1 MRIAILIFAFLTL
14 GCSSNRKFVAQKPI
28 PSDTRKIEKP
38 FSRDPSLSVEIIDKT
53 FNYQLKQIFDFPRSF
68 RKLVGEP
75 YQSLNVDNFD
85 NVPNSSWFTNRNGF
99 QEMSLEEIRKGPN
112 KALGPDTTGT
122 WKIVSVKTAG
132 VTPGFTIVDSKGA
145 KYVIKF
151 DPLRFPEL
159 ASGTEVVG
167 TKLMFAAGYNVPENY
182 IAYLNPEKLVLSP
195 EAKLNYKF
203 DKKRPMTQEDLEVI
217 LKKVNPNGE
226 KRIRV
231 LASRFL
237 SGIPIGPWTY
247 TGTRKDD
254 PNDIFSHENRREI
267 RGLYILCS
275 WINHADMKEENTLD
289 MFDEGFV
296 KHYLIDFGA
305 SMGSNSTNVSNPRRG
320 QANSLDLK
328 HSLIRL
334 ATLGLYVFPYERA
347 EQKIIYPSV
356 GYLEND
362 LFHPNKWNPMYPV
375 PAFENLTKQDAFWG
389 TKIVTSFSDEQIQAA
404 VLEGQFSDP
413 NAAKY
418 LEKFLIERR
427 DKIGNYWF
435 SKINP
440 LDNFEIENETL
451 HFEDLAFSRGF
462 AKSEKTNYK
471 VEVFNQKK
479 LISSQETKETSFRLL
494 QKLKGQEKITLSILT
509 KRKKLEVEP
518 IRVYL
523 KLENSDW
530 KILGI
535 ERE

>member
-1 MRIAILIFAFLTL
+1 MRIIVLIFSFFAF
-14 GCSSNRKFVAQKPI
+14 GCSSNKNFIAKKPFPI
-28 PSDTRKIEKP
+28 DTRKIEKP
-38 FSRDPSLSVEIIDKT
+38 SSRDPSLSIELIDKT

-68 RKLVGEP
+68 RKLIGKP
-75 YQSLNVDNFD
+75 YESLNVDNFD
-85 NVPNSSWFTNRNGF
+85 NVQNSSWFTNRNDF
-99 QEMSLEEIRKGPN
+99 QKMTLEEIRKGPN
-112 KALGPDTTGT
+112 TTSGPDTTGT

-132 VTPGFTIVDSKGA
+132 VTPGFTIIDSKGI

-182 IAYLNPEKLVLSP
+182 ISYLNPEKLVLSP
-195 EAKLNYKF
+195 KAKLNYKF
-203 DKKRPMTQEDLEVI
+203 DKKRPMTQEDLESI
-217 LKKVNPNGE
+217 LKKVNPE
-226 KRIRV
+226 KKKRVRV

-237 SGIPIGPWTY
+237 DGVPIGPWSY

-267 RGLYILCS
+267 RGLYVLCS

-334 ATLGLYVFPYERA
+334 ATLGLYVFPYEKA
-347 EQKIIYPSV
+347 ELKIAHPSV

-375 PAFENLTKQDAFWG
+375 PAFENLTERDAFWG
-389 TKIVTSFSDEQIQAA
+389 AKIVTSFSDEQISAA
-404 VLEGQFSDP
+404 VSEGNFSEP
-413 NAAKY
+413 KAAKY

-440 LDNFEIENETL
+440 LDNFKIENETL
-451 HFEDLAFSRGF
+451 HFEDLAISRGF
-462 AKSEKTNYK
+462 AKSDKTNY
-471 VEVFNQKK
+471 EVKFFSNEKLIFSEDLKETLVNLKTNTKK
-479 LISSQETKETSFRLL
+479 LKE
-494 QKLKGQEKITLSILT
+494 ITLSVLT
-509 KRKKLEVEP
+509 KRENLKVKP
-518 IRVYL
+518 IRVFL
-523 KLENSDW
+523 RFDNSKW
-530 KILGI
+530 KILGLK
-535 ERE
+535 RD